1 MMRYYALNFKS
12 LAMII
17 FAVLVISAPA
27 AGQRRSRPK
36 PKTAPTRAAEPV
48 PTKRPVTVTLKQGD
62 SVTGNFLRADAETM
76 EVEIQSGRLTIKMN
90 DVASLIFTDEGE
102 GVMPIEEETKDAA
115 SPAPDPGPAAGR
127 KAYAALRKLA
137 DAANIKL
144 PQGQYGDLLID
155 TKTVVEEALTEISDY
170 SLKNQIASTLE
181 AYQDAGQ
188 AWGAARPYET
198 RRQRTFGSDPW
209 GPTRVIEQRIPIDSE
224 PGATLMRK
232 YQIKP
237 GVNRLAV
244 PDHLEL
250 DTALKAIWA
259 VASARLNYVATLI
272 RQ

>member
-1 MMRYYALNFKS
+1 
-12 LAMII
+12 MII
-17 FAVLVISAPA
+17 FAVLLMSATA
-27 AGQRRSRPK
+27 VGQRRSRPK
-36 PKTAPTRAAEPV
+36 PKTAPARAAAPV
-48 PTKRPVTVTLKQGD
+48 LTKRPVTITLKQGD

-76 EVEIQSGRLTIKMN
+76 DVEIQSGRLTIKMN

-102 GVMPIEEETKDAA
+102 GVMPIEEEQKETA

-188 AWGAARPYET
+188 AWGAARDYDT
-198 RRQRTFGSDPW
+198 RRQRTWGDPW
-209 GPTRVIEQRIPIDSE
+209 GAKRVIEQRIPVDSE

-259 VASARLNYVATLI
+259 VAGARLNYVATLI

>member
-1 MMRYYALNFKS
+1 M
-12 LAMII
+12 AMII
-17 FAVLVISAPA
+17 LAVLVISAPV
-27 AGQRRSRPK
+27 AGQRRSQSK
-36 PKTAPTRAAEPV
+36 PKTAPARAAAPV

-62 SVTGNFLRADAETM
+62 QIEGNFLRADAETM
-76 EVEIQSGRLTIKMN
+76 EVEIKSGRLTIKMSE
-90 DVASLIFTDEGE
+90 VSSLYFTDEGDR
-102 GVMPIEEETKDAA
+102 PTEEEQKDAA
-115 SPAPDPGPAAGR
+115 PPPPDPSPAAGR

-137 DAANIKL
+137 EAANIKL
-144 PQGQYGDLLID
+144 PQGEYGNLLID
-155 TKTVVEEALTEISDY
+155 TQTVVEEALTEISDY
-170 SLKNQIASTLE
+170 SLKNVIARTLE

-198 RRQRTFGSDPW
+198 RRQRTLGSDPW
-209 GPTRVIEQRIPIDSE
+209 GPTRVIEQRIPIDNE

-237 GVNRLAV
+237 GVNRLAQ

-259 VASARLNYVATLI
+259 VAGARLNYLATLI